1 MARLRSHIV
10 PLLLGLLAL
19 GADASEPDLH
29 LRASPR
35 RSVVL
40 PGQGRRIVLTAEIVG
55 PETEEYYCPKVI
67 WVWEN
72 GTRSSEESDCEPYER
87 RTRYPRRFTR
97 RIVSPRTGGPYRV
110 CVELRKADKAVDR
123 SCTDFTVR

>member
-1 MARLRSHIV
+1 MTRLRSHIV

-19 GADASEPDLH
+19 GADASDPDLR

-40 PGQGRRIVLTAEIVG
+40 PGKGRPILLTAEIVG
-55 PETEEYYCPKVI
+55 PETEEYYCPKV
-67 WVWEN
+67 VWLLED

-87 RTRYPRRFTR
+87 RTGYQRRFTR
-97 RIVSPRTGGPYRV
+97 RIVSPRTGRPFRV